1 MLIDVYDLADLAVH
15 QLMERVL
22 QQKGVTDVGDTRS
35 GKAGSHL
42 VEFVQIGF
50 QVLFREIAWNFG

>member
-1 MLIDVYDLADLAVH
+1 MLVDVNGLADLAVH

-22 QQKGVTDVGDTRS
+22 LQKGVTDVGDTRS
-35 GKAGSHL
+35 GKTGSYL

-50 QVLFREIAWNFG
+50 